1 MSYTIFKLYRDV
13 MHDSTLYSLEEKMVV
28 SYILSWQRQGRCCF
42 ASDEFLSDAMGI
54 PEYFVRD
61 LIRGL
66 SNRKKIKIK
75 YPQTG
80 TMRML
85 SVNLPNE
92 PECGTSDLDI
102 FEL

>member
-1 MSYTIFKLYRDV
+1 
-13 MHDSTLYSLEEKMVV
+13 MHDPTLYSLEEKMVV
-28 SYILSWQRQGRCCF
+28 SYILSWQRQDKCCF
-42 ASDEFLSDAMGI
+42 ASDEFFAQALGI
-54 PEYFVRD
+54 DEYFVRD
-61 LIRGL
+61 LIKGL
-66 SNRKKIKIK
+66 VSRKKIKIK

-80 TMRML
+80 NMRML